1 MRHVGVKGI
10 NNFQSAHCV
19 PSTIRSYRQHERSR
33 VQPVVAAVLP
43 EARERGSKSPQPPGM
58 KMAFWVCF
66 QVSEDVEEGG
76 LEG

>member
-19 PSTIRSYRQHERSR
+19 PSTIRSCHQHERNR
-33 VQPVVAAVLP
+33 VQTDVAAVLP
-43 EARERGSKSPQPPGM
+43 EARERGSKSPQPPG
-58 KMAFWVCF
+58 KKTALWVCF